1 MSKKNITII
10 SSLIAF
16 IVIVAG
22 GYFFY
27 KNSGQ
32 NNIKANHDKYLT
44 LINDNHNFDEGVK
57 GLESLDNDK
66 GQKMFKNIKIEIKI
80 AKELKNTNTS
90 LDNKDIDSAK
100 KSLEKVE
107 TLNIDNS
114 FDKAIDWLKEDITN
128 YEKAKK
134 EIEEAKFDDINTII
148 DKYKFN
154 HSSLKEK
161 LSNIKTKEE
170 KNKTQNNNNQS
181 SQETK
186 NEYKVDNYDIA
197 LAQNFNYY
205 QDTIFSYIKT
215 ETNKYSQA
223 SGVKADRVEYGGIDS
238 RGIIVKIF
246 DNEKGEVG
254 HYIFKYNVNANVC
267 TLDSIQAGPVA
278 YYKAIYHI

>member
-16 IVIVAG
+16 IVIVAS

-32 NNIKANHDKYLT
+32 NNIKADHDKYLA

-57 GLESLDNDK
+57 GLENLDNDK

-100 KSLEKVE
+100 KLLEKVE
-107 TLNIDNS
+107 TLTIDNS

-170 KNKTQNNNNQS
+170 KNKPQNNNNQS
-181 SQETK
+181 SQENK

>member
-16 IVIVAG
+16 IVIVAS

-32 NNIKANHDKYLT
+32 NNIKADHDKYLA

-57 GLESLDNDK
+57 GLENLDNDK
-66 GQKMFKNIKIEIKI
+66 GQKIFKNIKIEIKI

-107 TLNIDNS
+107 TLTIDNS

-128 YEKAKK
+128 YDKVLK
-134 EIEEAKFDDINTII
+134 EINDAKPDDINTII

-154 HSSLKEK
+154 HTSLKQK
-161 LSNIKTKEE
+161 LNDEANKKVSKKTIPNMKCVLS
-170 KNKTQNNNNQS
+170 KFSVSTANPKAS
-181 SQETK
+181 RDIYIPRYLV
-186 NEYKVDNYDIA
+186 EYI
-197 LAQNFNYY
+197 FNPLFV
-205 QDTIFSYIKT
+205 FSYFVS
-215 ETNKYSQA
+215 EKYTS
-223 SGVKADRVEYGGIDS
+223 
-238 RGIIVKIF
+238 F
-246 DNEKGEVG
+246 W
-254 HYIFKYNVNANVC
+254 
-267 TLDSIQAGPVA
+267 
-278 YYKAIYHI
+278 

>member
-16 IVIVAG
+16 IVIVAS

-32 NNIKANHDKYLT
+32 NNIKADHDKYLA

-57 GLESLDNDK
+57 GLENLDNDK
-66 GQKMFKNIKIEIKI
+66 GQKIFKNIKIEIKI

-107 TLNIDNS
+107 TLTIDNS

-128 YEKAKK
+128 YDKVLK
-134 EIEEAKFDDINTII
+134 EINDAKPDDINTII

-154 HSSLKEK
+154 HTSLKQK
-161 LSNIKTKEE
+161 LNDEANKKVSKKEE
-170 KNKTQNNNNQS
+170 VHQTENQNTSSTLTFAERIAKNYEYYEHTIKNDLISMSKSPDGKEAPTDGIDVSYRTFDKHNNLIMLNYTARDPQYSAIVLFKLNNDGTCS
-181 SQETK
+181 
-186 NEYKVDNYDIA
+186 
-197 LAQNFNYY
+197 L
-205 QDTIFSYIKT
+205 
-215 ETNKYSQA
+215 
-223 SGVKADRVEYGGIDS
+223 VEYGS
-238 RGIIVKIF
+238 LQR
-246 DNEKGEVG
+246 
-254 HYIFKYNVNANVC
+254 
-267 TLDSIQAGPVA
+267 SIAT
-278 YYKAIYHI
+278 YKAIY

>member
-32 NNIKANHDKYLT
+32 NNTKADHDKYLT

-66 GQKMFKNIKIEIKI
+66 GQKIFKNIKIEIKI

-90 LDNKDIDSAK
+90 LDNKDINSTK
-100 KSLEKVE
+100 KSLEKIE

-114 FDKAIDWLKEDITN
+114 FNKAIDWLKEDITN

-134 EIEEAKFDDINTII
+134 EIEEDKAGNIGSII

-154 HSSLKEK
+154 HSALKAK
-161 LSNIKTKEE
+161 LSE
-170 KNKTQNNNNQS
+170 KDNSTS
-181 SQETK
+181 SSSS
-186 NEYKVDNYDIA
+186 NSLSNSNSSSI
-197 LAQNFNYY
+197 
-205 QDTIFSYIKT
+205 S
-215 ETNKYSQA
+215 
-223 SGVKADRVEYGGIDS
+223 DS
-238 RGIIVKIF
+238 E
-246 DNEKGEVG
+246 N
-254 HYIFKYNVNANVC
+254 
-267 TLDSIQAGPVA
+267 LP
-278 YYKAIYHI
+278 